1 MLMENVLPLR
11 TVEKK
16 FSLLCSE
23 TERQFFSVK
32 ALEIMQEN
40 YYFWCSEMLVMCSIE
55 FRSGLSKEDLFGY

>member
-1 MLMENVLPLR
+1 MLMENVPPLR

-16 FSLLCSE
+16 FSVLCSE

-40 YYFWCSEMLVMCSIE
+40 YFFWCFLET
-55 FRSGLSKEDLFGY
+55 R